1 MSKRHSQT
9 LNVRTAALV
18 LLAIA
23 ATACASGSPD
33 RPEVDAGTGGERIL
47 FISNRDGD
55 WEIFSMDTNG
65 SRLKRHTNNMAYDSE
80 PTWSPDGERIVFASD
95 YLAGALQTK
104 QTIINDESMGVDV
117 EVVGDLELR
126 VADSSNLDSVAVTNN
141 SAGTDSSPDWS
152 PDGSRIAFHS
162 DVEQGGVSEIY
173 SMKPDGADL
182 IRLTDLGG
190 MNRGPSW
197 SPDGRNVVFAH
208 FAADWELYAVGA
220 DGTGVDLLDGAGNG
234 WQPAWSPVG
243 DKIVF
248 TSQRDGYWNI
258 YLVQIDGG
266 NLVRLTNSEGD
277 NLEPVWSPTGDRIA
291 FGSNRNGLFEVFVMD
306 SDGDNVVSTGQQG
319 FPSDWAVVG

>member
-1 MSKRHSQT
+1 MSERRSQT

-18 LLAIA
+18 VLAIA

-33 RPEVDAGTGGERIL
+33 RPEVDTGSGGERIL
-47 FISNRDGD
+47 FSSNRDGD
-55 WEIFSMDTNG
+55 WEIFSMNPAG
-65 SRLKRHTNNMAYDSE
+65 SRLKRHTSNMASDSE
-80 PTWSPDGERIVFASD
+80 PTWSPDGKRIVFSSN
-95 YLAGALQTK
+95 YLEGALQTT
-104 QTIINDESMGVDV
+104 QTIINDVSMGVDV

-126 VADSSNLDSVAVTNN
+126 VADSSNLDSVAVTDN
-141 SAGTDSSPDWS
+141 SAGTDSNPDWS
-152 PDGSRIAFHS
+152 PDGSRIAFDS
-162 DVEQGGVSEIY
+162 DVEVGGVSEIY

-197 SPDGRNVVFAH
+197 SPDGHNIVFAH
-208 FAADWELYAVGA
+208 FAADWELYTMRA
-220 DGTGVDLLDGAGNG
+220 DGTEVEPLDEAGNS

-243 DKIVF
+243 DKIAF

-266 NLVRLTNSEGD
+266 GLVRLTNSEGD

-306 SDGDNVVSTGQQG
+306 SDGNNVVSTGQHG